1 MAVRKL
7 SERRGWAYTVAA
19 TILRPTLLAATSR
32 TWSGGEHVPATGGCV
47 VALNHVT
54 KVDPLFAAHFLY
66 DHGRLS
72 RYLAKSGLFRV
83 KGLGFFLD
91 AAGQIP
97 VERES
102 SGASAYT
109 AAVEA
114 VREGK
119 CVVVYPEGTITR
131 DPGLWPMTGKTGAAR
146 IALETGCPV
155 IPVAQWGT
163 QDVLAPY
170 GKVPDLLPRKRV
182 QVTAG
187 PPVDLADLVA
197 KGRPVTTATALA
209 ATDRI
214 MDAITDLLAEI
225 RQETPPG
232 ARFDPRTEGV
242 SEYGRPRPTS
252 ASGSPDDP
260 PPTGE
265 EPV

>member
-83 KGLGFFLD
+83 SGLGGFLG
-91 AAGQIP
+91 ALEQIP
-97 VERES
+97 VEREG
-102 SGASAYT
+102 SGTSAYR
-109 AAVEA
+109 AAVDA
-114 VREGK
+114 VRDGK

-146 IALETGCPV
+146 IALATGCPV

-170 GKVPDLLPRKRV
+170 AKVPHLLPRKSV

-187 PPVDLADLVA
+187 PPVDLADLVTD
-197 KGRPVTTATALA
+197 GRPVTTAAALT

-214 MDAITDLLAEI
+214 MDAITGLLAEI
-225 RQETPPG
+225 RQETPP
-232 ARFDPRTEGV
+232 ATRFDPRSRGV
-242 SEYGRPRPTS
+242 SEYGRPRPTDVNGPGDTP
-252 ASGSPDDP
+252 AR
-260 PPTGE
+260 TGE
-265 EPV
+265 EPA